1 MVDFIY
7 NSTCRTY
14 YFEGINMRYKLI
26 VSYDGSCFH
35 GFQRQKGF
43 NSVQEQL
50 EIVLTE
56 ILKTEVVVKG
66 AGRTDAGVH
75 AIGQVVHFD
84 STQLVPEK
92 NLKKILNK
100 KLYPSIYIKDV
111 EYVDES
117 FHSRV
122 HAIKKEYRYFVSIGE
137 FCPLKAR
144 YIHYFHNRIDIS
156 KIKEAME
163 YIKGTHDFKSF
174 SKNHIIKNTIRTIES
189 FDLIINDDILE
200 FRIVGNGFMH
210 NMVRIIIALMLK
222 VGEGKFQPDY
232 IKKVIDGCDRKFA
245 PYVAPA
251 QGLYLWKVYY

>member
-1 MVDFIY
+1 
-7 NSTCRTY
+7 
-14 YFEGINMRYKLI
+14 MRYKLI

-111 EYVDES
+111 AYVDDS
-117 FHSRV
+117 FH
-122 HAIKKEYRYFVSIGE
+122 IE
-137 FCPLKAR
+137 FL
-144 YIHYFHNRIDIS
+144 
-156 KIKEAME
+156 
-163 YIKGTHDFKSF
+163 
-174 SKNHIIKNTIRTIES
+174 
-189 FDLIINDDILE
+189 L
-200 FRIVGNGFMH
+200 
-210 NMVRIIIALMLK
+210 
-222 VGEGKFQPDY
+222 
-232 IKKVIDGCDRKFA
+232 
-245 PYVAPA
+245 
-251 QGLYLWKVYY
+251 